1 MTADSK
7 HDAIAVVPVAGAGT
21 RLRPHTYSAPKPL
34 LPVAGRAILG
44 HLVQDLLDAG
54 LEEAVFIIGHMG
66 DRIRNFIEA
75 EYVSKGLRAHFVE
88 QPVARGLGHAIHL
101 AAPVVGERRMLILLG
116 DTIVRA
122 DLGAVLRR
130 DANAIGVKEVA
141 DPRRFGV
148 VELDGERV
156 RRLVE
161 KPDVPPTNLA
171 IVGIYYFRDSAALF
185 ASLDELVQRG
195 EQTKGEFQLTDAL
208 QRFLDQGRELTTFP
222 VEGWYDCGK
231 TETLLETN
239 RILLDQQIG
248 AVEIPG
254 SLVVPPVALGKGAVV
269 ENSVVGP
276 FVSIGE
282 GAVVRRTI
290 VKDSILFDAA
300 RVEDSV
306 LEGSLVGRGASVRGA
321 VSRLNVGDSSE
332 VRIA

>member
-1 MTADSK
+1 MTADAK
-7 HDAIAVVPVAGAGT
+7 RDAIAVVPVAGAGT
-21 RLRPHTYSAPKPL
+21 RLRPHTFSAPKPL
-34 LPVAGRAILG
+34 LPVAGNAILG

-54 LEEAVFIIGHMG
+54 LTEAVFIIGHMG
-66 DRIRNFIEA
+66 DRIRAFIEA
-75 EYVSKGLRAHFVE
+75 EYVPKGLQAHFVE
-88 QPVARGLGHAIHL
+88 QAVARGLGHAIHL

-122 DLGAVLRR
+122 DLAGVLRR
-130 DANAIGVKEVA
+130 DVNAIGVKEVA

-171 IVGIYYFRDSAALF
+171 IVGIYYFRESAALF
-185 ASLDELVQRG
+185 GALDELVQG
-195 EQTKGEFQLTDAL
+195 GQQTKGEFQLTDAL
-208 QRFLDQGRELTTFP
+208 QRLLDRGHDLTTFP

-239 RILLDQQIG
+239 RILLEQQSRT
-248 AVEIPG
+248 VEIPG
-254 SLVVPPVALGKGAVV
+254 SLVVPPVALGEGAVV
-269 ENSVVGP
+269 ENSIIGP
-276 FVSIGE
+276 HVSVGE

-300 RVEDSV
+300 QVEDCV
-306 LEGSLVGRGASVRGA
+306 LESSLVGRGAKVRGA
-321 VSRLNVGDSSE
+321 VSTLNVGDTSE
-332 VRIA
+332 ARLA